1 MEGSLALN
9 GSLCDIILL
18 EFCAKGKNKPN
29 DCARENEMY
38 SIHFH
43 K

>member
-9 GSLCDIILL
+9 GSLSDIIRL

-29 DCARENEMY
+29 DCTRENEMY
-38 SIHFH
+38 SIYFH
-43 K
+43 R